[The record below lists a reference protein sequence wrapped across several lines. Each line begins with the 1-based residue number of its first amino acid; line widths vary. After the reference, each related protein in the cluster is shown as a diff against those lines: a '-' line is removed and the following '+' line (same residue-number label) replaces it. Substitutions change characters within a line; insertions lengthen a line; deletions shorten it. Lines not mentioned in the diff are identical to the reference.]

1 MQYPKTG
8 IGTISES
15 DIIVD
20 ADWWRGGI
28 CPLANACCFLSKYVW
43 KSADGMAAPVFLEH
57 IRLTLQRDRVYTVSG
72 VHDLS
77 FCCSLF

>member
-8 IGTISES
+8 IGAISES

-43 KSADGMAAPVFLEH
+43 KSADGMALNGSPRFFGA
-57 IRLTLQRDRVYTVSG
+57 YTPNSAARSSLHG
-72 VHDLS
+72 VWGA
-77 FCCSLF
+77 